1 MEDIYNKSMWK
12 PCCLVERKFTAFKIE
27 SGAAYINTRDGSIT
41 KATPQTP
48 MVVKDDE
55 GVLWTESVQEFCLH
69 YKMLDGRQIT
79 QEYLS
84 NMEECVD
91 FEIVADTSQTW
102 YAFHVLP
109 SKYGFDCPL
118 GANKSDAYNGDG
130 DYFICKR
137 INNLRL
143 QDIKIL
149 RTETFNVLYKTKEE
163 IMGTFEFK
171 DSKWYW
177 DGQEYKD
184 QSSAVTA
191 LCDDIVESK
200 GSLLP
205 VFKDLGNSVDVK
217 LQLIWAIYNQND
229 MESYLVART
238 DSQFEKM
245 TRTKFGPGSRQ
256 NKLCAKLFRL
266 PMTYESNRVM
276 QVALFPALEKVYSS
290 NKRSVETAV
299 GKYSFEKTFSY
310 ICDDVLFA
318 LGDSPFDKWLN
329 MLSVL
334 DNFEPTR
341 NLSSTMMH
349 SDLERLQILSMQV
362 KEDDIPVDCTIS
374 IGDVRKCRYPS
385 KTKDKLGDMDYV
397 DSLLCSPPAVHCDN
411 FYEWV
416 NKVFGVKEEVDKVQD
431 DFDSMHFDEPEEE
444 EIDESKLPW
453 NNDTETAEE
462 KLARLDSMSKDE
474 ALERGMRAVYPDD
487 SEKDIARKVGIAKAI
502 NDNFYDI
509 DLEEEVTQEPVK
521 ITQESLSNAFKV
533 IANSGYDLHDI
544 SNMGKALRDEPV
556 CKREDFP
563 INKPE
568 EQDIIPMHNVAYVY
582 CNMAGANFDSCLST
596 LRAMG
601 IEGWEN
607 FYRALPIYLRRMNKG
622 VFEGALTEYC
632 NILKEYYGSCELR
645 FDV

>member
-12 PCCLVERKFTAFKIE
+12 PCCLVARKFTAFKIE
-27 SGAAYINTRDGSIT
+27 SGAAYINTRDGSVT

-48 MVVKDDE
+48 MVVKDED
-55 GVLWTESVQEFCLH
+55 GVLWTEAVEDFCLH
-69 YKMLDGRQIT
+69 YTFKSGEVIT
-79 QEYLS
+79 PEYLS
-84 NMEECVD
+84 SLDECSDISV
-91 FEIVADTSQTW
+91 IADTSKTW
-102 YAFHVLP
+102 YSFHVLP

-118 GANKSDAYNGDG
+118 GANKADAYNGDG
-130 DYFICKR
+130 DYFICKQ

-143 QDIKIL
+143 QDIKIM

-163 IMGTFEFK
+163 SMGTFEFK

-177 DGQEYKD
+177 DGQAHND
-184 QSSAVTA
+184 SRSALNA
-191 LCDDIVESK
+191 LCNDIVKSG

-205 VFKDLGNSVDVK
+205 TFGDLGNSVDTK
-217 LQLIWAIYNQND
+217 LQLIWAIYNQTD
-229 MESYLVART
+229 MESYLIART

-256 NKLCAKLFRL
+256 NRLCAKLFRL

-276 QVALFPALEKVYSS
+276 QVALFPALEKVYKD
-290 NKRSVETAV
+290 NRRTMETAV

-310 ICDDVLFA
+310 ICDDVLFS
-318 LGDSPFDKWLN
+318 LGDSPFDKWLD

-341 NLSSTMMH
+341 NLSSTMRH
-349 SDLERLQILSMQV
+349 GDIDRLNILVMQV

-385 KTKDKLGDMDYV
+385 KIKEELGDVDYV
-397 DSLLCSPPAVHCDN
+397 DSLLCSPPAVHCDS

-416 NKVFGVKEEVDKVQD
+416 DRVFGVRAEVDKVA
-431 DFDSMHFDEPEEE
+431 
-444 EIDESKLPW
+444 DESELPS
-453 NNDTETAEE
+453 NEKIETTAESKGIVVSQENLARVFNTIAECGVNVQDLYDNGEVTLDEETLKRRNEAETAQDEDTPVNREE
-462 KLARLDSMSKDE
+462 KS
-474 ALERGMRAVYPDD
+474 DD
-487 SEKDIARKVGIAKAI
+487 
-502 NDNFYDI
+502 
-509 DLEEEVTQEPVK
+509 L
-521 ITQESLSNAFKV
+521 
-533 IANSGYDLHDI
+533 
-544 SNMGKALRDEPV
+544 
-556 CKREDFP
+556 P

-582 CNMAGANFDSCLST
+582 CNMAGADFDSCLST

-601 IEGWEN
+601 VEGWEN
-607 FYRALPIYLRRMNKG
+607 FYRALPIYLRRMKKG

-632 NILKEYYGSCELR
+632 NILKDYYGSCELR
-645 FDV
+645 LDV

>member
-12 PCCLVERKFTAFKIE
+12 PCCLVERKFTSFKIE
-27 SGAAYINTRDGSIT
+27 SGAAYINTRDGSVT

-48 MVVKDDE
+48 MVVKDDD
-55 GVLWTESVQEFCLH
+55 GVLWTESVEDFCLH
-69 YKMLDGRQIT
+69 YIFENGERIT
-79 QEYLS
+79 SEYLADL
-84 NMEECVD
+84 EECSD
-91 FEIVADTSQTW
+91 FNVIADTSKTW
-102 YAFHVLP
+102 YSFHVLP

-118 GANKSDAYNGDG
+118 GANKADAYNGDG
-130 DYFICKR
+130 DYFICKQ

-143 QDIKIL
+143 QDIKIM

-163 IMGTFEFK
+163 SMGTFEFK

-177 DGQEYKD
+177 DGQAYND
-184 QSSAVTA
+184 QSSALTA
-191 LCDDIVESK
+191 LCDDIVKSS

-205 VFKDLGNSVDVK
+205 TFGDLGNSVDMK
-217 LQLIWAIYNQND
+217 LQLIWAIYNQQD
-229 MESYLVART
+229 MESYLEART

-276 QVALFPALEKVYSS
+276 QIALFPALEKVYSS
-290 NKRSVETAV
+290 NKRSMETAV
-299 GKYSFEKTFSY
+299 GKYSFEKAFSY

-318 LGDSPFDKWLN
+318 LGDSPFDKWLD

-341 NLSSTMMH
+341 DLSSTMLH
-349 SDLERLQILSMQV
+349 GDLDRLEILSMQV

-385 KTKDKLGDMDYV
+385 KIKEKLSGVDYV
-397 DSLLCSPPAVHCDN
+397 DSLLCSPPAVRCN
-411 FYEWV
+411 SFYEWV
-416 NKVFGVKEEVDKVQD
+416 NKVFGVREEVDKVAD
-431 DFDSMHFDEPEEE
+431 DFESMHFEEPEEE

-453 NNDTETAEE
+453 NNDTETAAE
-462 KLARLDSMSKDE
+462 KLARLDTSKGIPVSQENLSMVFKTLAGSGVD
-474 ALERGMRAVYPDD
+474 V
-487 SEKDIARKVGIAKAI
+487 
-502 NDNFYDI
+502 
-509 DLEEEVTQEPVK
+509 
-521 ITQESLSNAFKV
+521 ESLYEKGEVKLDKTVEKLSEEF
-533 IANSGYDLHDI
+533 S
-544 SNMGKALRDEPV
+544 
-556 CKREDFP
+556 

-568 EQDIIPMHNVAYVY
+568 EQDVIPMHNVAYVY
-582 CNMAGANFDSCLST
+582 CNMAGADFDSCLST

-601 IEGWEN
+601 VEGWEN
-607 FYRALPIYLRRMNKG
+607 FYRALPIYLRRMKKG

-645 FDV
+645 LDV